1 MAISSIIYIVKIA
14 FSIILYIW
22 GFGQSMSDHLS
33 PVGSIDF
40 IISHGNGRCSS
51 SKSGTTAVLCIN
63 KCIGATTQALQVD
76 ESHDLQPE
84 TIFSARSQIHSSICV
99 SHILSTVL
107 QAVWTFPVSQ
117 DSSLRNAATWQGVAW
132 DWASTPQWSHLLGKY
147 PTTSAPLR
155 FTQWRN
161 RPWTYMD
168 FLEMI
173 IYSSTWQRQIPHP
186 QCFYRKDEWALE
198 LICGITQ
205 YPVRDCQGSI
215 DFSNTSA
222 PAPGELGQLRRPHI
236 VEFQVSQILR
246 LIAWLPWTGT
256 PACTARRECLLKY
269 QVWWE
274 ADDDGRAERGAGY
287 SWAGGQVA
295 FQAYCSS
302 SRTGP
307 THLHTGPDTLR
318 ISTMRA
324 HACWCVLD
332 LPVHSYNA
340 T

>member
-1 MAISSIIYIVKIA
+1 MAISSIISTVKIS

-256 PACTARRECLLKY
+256 PALLGGN
-269 QVWWE
+269 VCSSTRS
-274 ADDDGRAERGAGY
+274 DERLMMM
-287 SWAGGQVA
+287 GGQREEFGIHEQVDKWH
-295 FQAYCSS
+295 SK
-302 SRTGP
+302 RTAPPPALAQP
-307 THLHTGPDTLR
+307 TCIPAQILWEPVPWVPMLVGVYWTYQYIATMLH
-318 ISTMRA
+318 S
-324 HACWCVLD
+324 
-332 LPVHSYNA
+332 
-340 T
+340 